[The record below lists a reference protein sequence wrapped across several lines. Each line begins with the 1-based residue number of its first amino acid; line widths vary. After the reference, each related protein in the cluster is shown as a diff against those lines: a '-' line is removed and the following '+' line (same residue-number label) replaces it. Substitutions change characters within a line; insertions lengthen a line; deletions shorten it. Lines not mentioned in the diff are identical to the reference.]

1 MVLWLG
7 SSGCALLL
15 VGAAGGAAGAAAS
28 AKESRHESHSPITY
42 AGAVIANCFYVPAK
56 VVFALLGGITS
67 GAAYVVTVGDREAT
81 NGIWQASTGGTYV
94 LTPSMLDGHVPV
106 RFVGP

>member
-7 SSGCALLL
+7 ISGSPLPII
-15 VGAAGGAAGAAAS
+15 GAAVAS
-28 AKESRHESHSPITY
+28 AKESRSRSHSPITY
-42 AGAVIANCFYVPAK
+42 AGAAIANCFYLPTK

-67 GAAYVVTVGDREAT
+67 GAAYVLTAGDHQAT
-81 NGIWQASTGGTYV
+81 DGIWRAATGGTYV
-94 LTPSMLDGHVPV
+94 LTPSMLDGQTPV